1 MIPRD
6 RRRDFPVNREVQS
19 WIAQGEVVG
28 ECRNCGAQTTRNLG
42 FIGEVAPFFMKRVL
56 NLEFDLAPSGHPVK
70 RLLRRIG
77 FFSKSFQKI
86 YGKSVLVEI
95 EVCTTC
101 SFLQTK
107 VPFSDE
113 AIGRLYTDYRSD
125 SYNRERIRFEP
136 EYAAIASQAGSCPQE
151 IQART
156 VGLTRWLTGKFHA
169 GKNFSM
175 LDYGGADG
183 KFLPSLS
190 GEKFVFDISD
200 IAPSEGITRIREE
213 SELGVYSYIQL
224 AHVLEHVSY
233 PLALTKKAAS
243 FLKGSGYLYIEVPLE
258 VSEDT
263 LSRLTQGDKT
273 IRLDIHEHIN
283 RYSAK
288 SVTELVR
295 SAGLSLVAVEMEEVD
310 LGWNKAPVIRALGR
324 KL

>member
-1 MIPRD
+1 M
-6 RRRDFPVNREVQS
+6 
-19 WIAQGEVVG
+19 AQGELVG
-28 ECRNCGAQTTRNLG
+28 ECRNCGAQTTRDLG
-42 FIGEVAPFFMKRVL
+42 FIGEVAPFFLKRVL

-70 RLLRRIG
+70 RLLRSIG

-95 EVCTTC
+95 ELCTAC

-107 VPFSDE
+107 VPFPEE
-113 AIGRLYTDYRSD
+113 AVGRLYTDYRSD
-125 SYNRERIRFEP
+125 PYNRERIRYEP
-136 EYAAIASQAGSCPQE
+136 EYAAIASAAGTCPQE
-151 IQART
+151 VQART
-156 VGLTRWLTGKFHA
+156 VGLTRWLTGRVNA
-169 GKNFSM
+169 ESNFSM

-190 GEKFVFDISD
+190 GEKYVFDISN
-200 IAPSEGITRIREE
+200 IVPSQGIIRIRDE
-213 SELGVYSYIQL
+213 SELVAYSYIQL

-243 FLKGSGYLYIEVPLE
+243 FLKDSGYLYIEVPLE

-288 SVTELVR
+288 SVTELLR
-295 SAGLSLVAVEMEEVD
+295 SAGLSSVAVEIEEVD
-310 LGWNKAPVIRALGR
+310 LGWNKVPVIRALGK